1 MTKDEAVAALAAY
14 RAGKGAA
21 LSAMYGQ
28 KRIVP
33 NNRRNIAFGN
43 WYINRNR
50 VNPND
55 FRRDLRQVSWRNLI

>member
-1 MTKDEAVAALAAY
+1 MTQDEALAAY
-14 RAGKGAA
+14 RAGKNATH
-21 LSAMYGQ
+21 SIMYGQ

-33 NNRRNIAFGN
+33 HNRRNIAFCN
-43 WYINRNR
+43 WYIDRKR

>member
-1 MTKDEAVAALAAY
+1 MTQDEALAAY
-14 RAGKGAA
+14 RAGKSAA
-21 LSAMYGQ
+21 QSIMYGQ

-33 NNRRNIAFGN
+33 HNRRNTAFCS
-43 WYINRNR
+43 WYIDRNR